1 MEKGIAAFRNYKYS
15 SWKNGTKEIST
26 DFITK
31 LDDLKEVQAGFRS
44 GARKGN
50 DHFKRED
57 MP

>member
-1 MEKGIAAFRNYKYS
+1 MEKGIAAFRNYKHS
-15 SWKNGTKEIST
+15 SWKNGTKEISK

-31 LDDLKEVQAGFRS
+31 LDDMKEVLGGFRS
-44 GARKGN
+44 KAGKAN